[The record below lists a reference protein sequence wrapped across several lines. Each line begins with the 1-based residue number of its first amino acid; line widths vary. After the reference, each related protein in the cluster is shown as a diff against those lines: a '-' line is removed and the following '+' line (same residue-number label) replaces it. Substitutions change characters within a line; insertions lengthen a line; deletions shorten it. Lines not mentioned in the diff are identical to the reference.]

1 MVCTPAQSGVIPYC
15 ASRMV
20 ASRIVA
26 SRMVASRMVAS
37 RTVAMGEF
45 WCALNYGALV
55 LVE

>member
-1 MVCTPAQSGVIPYC
+1 M
-15 ASRMV
+15 
-20 ASRIVA
+20 VA